1 MLNNKIDNTII
12 KYQGLQEEH
21 HYGIFRYCHYNKGI
35 LCTAND
41 NKFKNL
47 GKIY

>member
-1 MLNNKIDNTII
+1 MLNNNIDNTIV
-12 KYQGLQEEH
+12 KYRELQEEYR
-21 HYGIFRYCHYNKGI
+21 YGIIRYCHYNKGI

-41 NKFKNL
+41 TKFKNL

>member
-1 MLNNKIDNTII
+1 MLNNKIDNTIV
-12 KYQGLQEEH
+12 KYQGLQEEY